1 MTQPQPG
8 EQLVGAYLRV
18 IEQYDSIRAIEIYIL
33 VNFINTNTV

>member
-18 IEQYDSIRAIEIYIL
+18 VEQYDPIRDIELYIWA
-33 VNFINTNTV
+33 NTNTA